1 MVTTK
6 KTAVNTTVKKPAANK
21 APAKKRK
28 APVKKK
34 AQSEKK
40 LIKDMTIEE
49 RVEQLKKEAE
59 AKGLLDNLLYTELL
73 DDFVYQT
80 NLMRRLR
87 AEIDSGDL
95 VTEKTYVKNSPNLSP
110 NKLIAT
116 YNATSNARVNTVS
129 AIAKVIKSFGDDKEE
144 DDDPLSAIINGGL

>member
-1 MVTTK
+1 MVKRQTTK
-6 KTAVNTTVKKPAANK
+6 RKTLE
-21 APAKKRK
+21 
-28 APVKKK
+28 
-34 AQSEKK
+34 Q
-40 LIKDMTIEE
+40 

-59 AKGLLDNLLYTELL
+59 EKGLLNNLLYEELL

-87 AEIDSGDL
+87 AEIDGGEL
-95 VTEKTYVKNSPNLSP
+95 TTQKTYVKNNPNTSP

-129 AIAKVIKSFGDDKEE
+129 AIAKIVKSFGESDGDNP
-144 DDDPLSAIINGGL
+144 DPLLNIINGGEDYDADGE

>member
-1 MVTTK
+1 MVK
-6 KTAVNTTVKKPAANK
+6 RQTA
-21 APAKKRK
+21 KRK
-28 APVKKK
+28 TLE
-34 AQSEKK
+34 Q
-40 LIKDMTIEE
+40 

-59 AKGLLDNLLYTELL
+59 ERGLLNNLLYEELL

-87 AEIDSGDL
+87 AEIDGGEL
-95 VTEKTYVKNSPNLSP
+95 TTQKTYIKNSPNSSP

-129 AIAKVIKSFGDDKEE
+129 AIAKIVKSFGEDK
-144 DDDPLSAIINGGL
+144 DNNPDPLLSIIEGGEDNDADGE

>member
-6 KTAVNTTVKKPAANK
+6 KTAANKKAPDVK

-28 APVKKK
+28 APAKKK
-34 AQSEKK
+34 APSEKK

-49 RVEQLKKEAE
+49 RVEQLKREAE

>member
-1 MVTTK
+1 MARRQTAK
-6 KTAVNTTVKKPAANK
+6 QKTLE
-21 APAKKRK
+21 
-28 APVKKK
+28 
-34 AQSEKK
+34 Q
-40 LIKDMTIEE
+40 

-59 AKGLLDNLLYTELL
+59 ERGLLNNLLYEELL

-87 AEIDSGDL
+87 AEIDGGEL
-95 VTEKTYVKNSPNLSP
+95 TTQKTYIKNSPNTSP

-129 AIAKVIKSFGDDKEE
+129 AIAKIVKSFGEDK
-144 DDDPLSAIINGGL
+144 DNTPDPLLSIIEGGEDNDADGE